1 MTAHFS
7 EKHNIIDNLP
17 SFNNRTPELTFNDI
31 INYHKNNGVGIFANF
46 RAFKFNSNQDI
57 EPIKNCDTVLLKD
70 LKHYEREQKIVIDN
84 TLGFLKNKP
93 YNNVLLY
100 GDRGTGKSS
109 TVKAIVNEY
118 YNKGLRVIQVYKD
131 NLRHLDTL
139 MHLINDIPLKF
150 IIFIDDLTFNEN
162 DDFGAL
168 KALLEGSLSKQPD
181 NMVIYATT
189 NRRHLVKESFTA
201 RQGDEVHLADTIDE
215 TVSLSDRFG
224 ITVTFSM
231 PNKDN
236 FLAIVKEIKEDRKLK
251 ISDDELFLGAERF
264 ALSKGKRSPR
274 LARQYIDYL
283 QARLEL
289 NLSVK

>member
-1 MTAHFS
+1 MV
-7 EKHNIIDNLP
+7 DQGY
-17 SFNNRTPELTFNDI
+17 D
-31 INYHKNNGVGIFANF
+31 
-46 RAFKFNSNQDI
+46 
-57 EPIKNCDTVLLKD
+57 
-70 LKHYEREQKIVIDN
+70 
-84 TLGFLKNKP
+84 
-93 YNNVLLY
+93 
-100 GDRGTGKSS
+100 
-109 TVKAIVNEY
+109 
-118 YNKGLRVIQVYKD
+118 
-131 NLRHLDTL
+131 
-139 MHLINDIPLKF
+139 
-150 IIFIDDLTFNEN
+150 
-162 DDFGAL
+162 DDFSTAVTITSSCEG
-168 KALLEGSLSKQPD
+168 LLVPPSH

>member
-1 MTAHFS
+1 M
-7 EKHNIIDNLP
+7 
-17 SFNNRTPELTFNDI
+17 
-31 INYHKNNGVGIFANF
+31 
-46 RAFKFNSNQDI
+46 
-57 EPIKNCDTVLLKD
+57 
-70 LKHYEREQKIVIDN
+70 KHYEREQKIVIDN